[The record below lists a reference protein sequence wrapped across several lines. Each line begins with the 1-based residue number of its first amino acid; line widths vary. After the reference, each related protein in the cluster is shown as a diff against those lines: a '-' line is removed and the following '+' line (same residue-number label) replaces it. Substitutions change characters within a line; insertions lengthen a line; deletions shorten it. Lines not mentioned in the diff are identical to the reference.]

1 MAHTGG
7 TDTQESTF
15 GLGSSTVKVFMP
27 HRHAMALLDC
37 VEQCCLPERRLR
49 GYKNI
54 ARNEPVLTGHF
65 PDDPVFPPSLIVE
78 ALAQAAG
85 CLMNLLFLFHRGV
98 TMQRLT
104 EAAYV
109 STIEPPP
116 LSVLA
121 ESRIRQ
127 TGLARPGDRLFL
139 EARVTLRRGDIS
151 MFAVRAETERAKV
164 AHGEL
169 ILAYPSY
176 VPNLRQLLDRGRQ
189 EVSRHE
195 SD

>member
-1 MAHTGG
+1 MAHAGG
-7 TDTQESTF
+7 AAERAQSTF
-15 GLGSSTVKVFMP
+15 ALDSATVTIYMP

-37 VEQCCLPERRLR
+37 VEQCCLPERWLR

-85 CLMNLLFLFHRGV
+85 CLMNLAFLFDRGV
-98 TMQRLT
+98 PIERLT

-109 STIEPPP
+109 CTIEPPP

-139 EARVTLRRGDIS
+139 NARVTLQRGDIS
-151 MFAVRAETERAKV
+151 AFAVEAETERRKV

-169 ILAYPSY
+169 ILAYPPY
-176 VPNLRQLLDRGRQ
+176 VPNLKQLRDGVGQ
-189 EVSRHE
+189 EDS
-195 SD
+195 